1 MSQGISAC
9 LPRSISYFSV
19 ALRKHHNQDNLEK
32 SLFGL
37 RNPEDSESI
46 IVRRHGGGSRKLRAH
61 VLDHKHEAKSQLK
74 EESLDTQN
82 PPLIT
87 YVPPN
92 KATPPKLPPMAS
104 PLETEGS
111 QSHGG
116 HSHSNQLTRSQSITR
131 DWRND
136 SMVN

>member
-37 RNPEDSESI
+37 RSPKDPESI

-61 VLDHKHEAKSQLK
+61 VLYHKHEAKSQLK

-87 YVPPN
+87 YVPN
-92 KATPPKLPPMAS
+92 KATPPKLPPVAS
-104 PLETEGS
+104 PLEMEGS

-116 HSHSNQLTRSQSITR
+116 HSHSNQLTTSQSITR